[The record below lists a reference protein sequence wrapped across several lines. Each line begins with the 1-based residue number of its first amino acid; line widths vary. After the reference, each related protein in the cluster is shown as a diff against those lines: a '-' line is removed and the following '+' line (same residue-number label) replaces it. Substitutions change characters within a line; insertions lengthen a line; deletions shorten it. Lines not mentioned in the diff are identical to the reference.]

1 MANETL
7 KQEIQSAL
15 DNATLGKT
23 LGNFCKTYPARR
35 INSYA
40 GVDFEATR
48 AGIKEVKGYAAD
60 HVDQMIEEFTAN
72 CTARGGVVFHA
83 HSAEEGM
90 EWIRNLVKEKGIKSI
105 VKSKSMASEELKFN
119 HTLAEDGVLVQETD
133 LGPASEQ
140 KSGC

>member
-15 DNATLGKT
+15 DNATLGRT

-83 HSAEEGM
+83 QQNDGGARLGGGKS
-90 EWIRNLVKEKGIKSI
+90 VGIFDGNI
-105 VKSKSMASEELKFN
+105 VFSEYLS
-119 HTLAEDGVLVQETD
+119 LAFIF
-133 LGPASEQ
+133 
-140 KSGC
+140 